1 MDPPRTAQCI
11 VYSAVVVTLIL
22 LFGYISCFIYIY
34 VYGYAVDEFR
44 SRFLSLCMHHSFN
57 SIIIDYSEI

>member
-22 LFGYISCFIYIY
+22 LFGYISFFIYVY

-44 SRFLSLCMHHSFN
+44 SRFLSICMHSFN
-57 SIIIDYSEI
+57 SIIIDCEL